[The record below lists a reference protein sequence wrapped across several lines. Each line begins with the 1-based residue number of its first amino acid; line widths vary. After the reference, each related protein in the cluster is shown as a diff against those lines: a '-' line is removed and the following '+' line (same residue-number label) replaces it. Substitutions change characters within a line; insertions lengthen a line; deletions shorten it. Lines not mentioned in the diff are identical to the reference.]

1 MAVTVRRQRSSPDI
15 WPGFVDAMAT
25 LLIIII
31 FLLMVFTI
39 AQHFLSETLSGR
51 NEALDR
57 LNRQVSELADMLAL
71 ERNANVTLR
80 RDLSQ
85 LSGELQSSNAA
96 RDRISSQLAELLPE
110 RDVLKAALAQ
120 SKTENDRLLAE
131 LTVRTKESEKLEADL
146 GAARAAAD
154 KVDRDLEDANKVI
167 SADREKI
174 ELQLRA
180 LESLRRDITA
190 LRKVR
195 TELEKQV
202 VDTAAAL
209 QARDVELTA
218 VRDRTKSLEKQAADT
233 AAALQ
238 ARDVELTAV
247 RDRTKSL
254 EASLSTEQERTAL
267 AQRDIAERDVRL
279 RELAGQMETS
289 ASALIDEKNLS
300 AAARE
305 QLRNLGRQIAA
316 LRQQLARLATAL
328 EASEAEA
335 RAQNVQIVN
344 LGQRLN
350 AALASKVQE
359 LSRYRSEFFGR
370 LREVLGDQKNIR
382 IVGDRFVFQ
391 SEVLFGSGS
400 ADLAEGGREQ
410 IERLAATLKEIAG
423 RIPKDLDWVLR
434 VDGHTDRVPIRTPKF
449 PSNWELSTGRAISVV
464 KHLIEVGIPPE
475 RLAATGFGEFRPI
488 DPANSRDAYGRNRR
502 IEFKLTGR

>member
-202 VDTAAAL
+202 V
-209 QARDVELTA
+209 
-218 VRDRTKSLEKQAADT
+218 DT